1 MNFPVLHRLLAVLH
15 EPILLLLVIVGDLQV
30 PALGGIQRVY
40 HLVWHSWDLNLLL
53 VCRKLGVLLDDS
65 IAATEA
71 SSELVVLRL
80 IWWQL
85 GRPDRG
91 SLSMPHFCVYVSAR
105 LDALLLFLLVVLRLG
120 WHHDSPSS
128 SRPLE
133 QVLLLKGVLLGAVI
147 WELVRV

>member
-1 MNFPVLHRLLAVLH
+1 MNFPVLHRLLAVLY
-15 EPILLLLVIVGDLQV
+15 EPILLLLVIVGDLKI
-30 PALGGIQRVY
+30 PALSGIQRVY

-53 VCRKLGVLLDDS
+53 VYRKLGVLLDDS

-85 GRPDRG
+85 GRPHRR
-91 SLSMPHFCVYVSAR
+91 SLSMPHFCIYVSAR
-105 LDALLLFLLVVLRLG
+105 LYALLLFLLVVLRLG
-120 WHHDSPSS
+120 WHHDGPS

-133 QVLLLKGVLLGAVI
+133 QVLLLKGVLLGAAI
-147 WELVRV
+147 LKLVRV